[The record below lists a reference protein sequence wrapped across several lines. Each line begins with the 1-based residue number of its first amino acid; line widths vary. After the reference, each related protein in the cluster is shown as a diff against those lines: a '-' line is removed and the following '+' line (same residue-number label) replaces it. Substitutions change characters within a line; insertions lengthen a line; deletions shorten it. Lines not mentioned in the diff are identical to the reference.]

1 MVPRKGLEPPQPYD
15 RQHLKL
21 VRLPISPPGHGSI
34 IEGVGVFRPFQP
46 NLAFSLQTWWFDTV
60 ALINNKNSYIRHV
73 LPKELNA

>member
-1 MVPRKGLEPPQPYD
+1 
-15 RQHLKL
+15 
-21 VRLPISPPGHGSI
+21 
-34 IEGVGVFRPFQP
+34 VGVFQPFHP